1 MAYAFNEDKSKV
13 EIKEIKSYKIKLN
26 QTASIPANTV
36 TEVFFPIGNSV
47 SYSSLMGITEIS
59 ISTTANNFSILDWY
73 LASGGY
79 IVRVRN
85 NSTSQIN
92 LTTESYVRFIYK

>member
-1 MAYAFNEDKSKV
+1 MAYGFNEDKSKV
-13 EIKEIKSYKIKLN
+13 EIKEIKSYKLKLN
-26 QTASIPANTV
+26 QTTSIPANTV
-36 TEVFFPIGNSV
+36 AEVFFQIGNSV

-59 ISTTANNFSILDWY
+59 IETTANNFSILGWY
-73 LASGGY
+73 LAFGGY